1 MSQAPLTHRDN
12 NFDAVRLIAAAAVIY
27 GHAHPLTHTPD
38 RVFWGNSVESFAVKV
53 FFVISGFLITASW
66 LSDPNAFRYFAKRA
80 LRIFPA
86 LAVVVALSAL
96 VLGPLVTTLP
106 LSSYFASPQVPA
118 YFSNVALRPVY
129 YLPGVFDRLPY
140 PGAVNGSL
148 WSLPAEFAM
157 YLLLPLLCVL
167 GAKLRFRWLPAVATV
182 GLCCWSLYWNRAGI
196 PHRPVVFYATGLAS
210 TLDAAPYFMLGA
222 SFQIYG
228 LRRFLSPTVALGL
241 LGIALFLQPSSA
253 LTMELGLFL
262 LAPYA
267 ILAFALTP
275 APVFSRAGRF
285 GDFSYGLYLYGF
297 PLQQTFNFLSP
308 RPLTALQNAVLA
320 SLAALLFAVL
330 SWHLVEKPT
339 LSIKPGRRRTVP
351 AAAQGE
357 PG

>member
-1 MSQAPLTHRDN
+1 MSQAPPAHRAN
-12 NFDAVRLIAAAAVIY
+12 NFDSVRLIAAAAVIY
-27 GHAHPLTHTPD
+27 GHAHPLTRTPD
-38 RVFWGNSVESFAVKV
+38 AAFWGNSVQSFGVKV

-66 LSDPNAFRYFAKRA
+66 MSDPNAFRYFSKRA

-106 LSSYFASPQVPA
+106 LSSYFASPHVEG
-118 YFSNVALRPVY
+118 YFSNIALRPAY
-129 YLPGVFDRLPY
+129 YLPGVFDGLPY

-157 YLLLPLLCVL
+157 YLLLPLLAVL
-167 GAKLRFRWLPAVATV
+167 GAKLRLRWVLGVATV
-182 GLCCWSLYWNRAGI
+182 LVCGWSLFWNRAGI
-196 PHRPVVFYATGLAS
+196 VHQPVVLYGTSLSSG
-210 TLDAAPYFMLGA
+210 LDAAPYFLLGA
-222 SFQIYG
+222 SYQMYG

-241 LGIALFLQPSSA
+241 IGIGVFLQPA
-253 LTMELGLFL
+253 TPLAMELGLYV

-275 APVFSRAGRF
+275 VPFFARAGMF

-297 PLQQTFNFLSP
+297 PLQQTANFLFSG
-308 RPLTALQNAVLA
+308 RLTALQNAALA
-320 SLAALLFAVL
+320 GLAALLCAVV
-330 SWHLVEKPT
+330 SWRLIEKPM
-339 LSIKPGRRRTVP
+339 LSMKPGRRRAVP
-351 AAAQGE
+351 AAAHGE